1 MSFPKICRFAL
12 LTALLNLSY
21 GRGALMACGPI
32 DDSHH
37 YFNLFVPEWLF
48 DDAYSPTFYSA
59 SEYHH
64 IWAEADYPDA
74 NLQSWQSFF
83 EKPVPEDLLRK
94 VLYDA
99 WVEGYQNVERSVLV
113 KSVLFD
119 GAMVSIPKQ
128 EATKPYLLLALEM
141 EQLAN
146 RPQSTWGYQ
155 GQEKMDAA
163 TAADLISRLKLAYQR
178 EKFSFLKNRYA
189 YQLLKAYRYTGQLQ
203 QAADLYQKH
212 FARLKQKDLISYWA
226 MDHYGGILLQLG
238 KNGEGYYHFLRVFR
252 EAPSRRHS
260 AYYSFNIATEADW
273 QATYANC
280 QVPEEKALMHFI
292 RGTKKDVLGLEDMQ
306 SMFGLIGNHEW
317 VRLIMARE
325 INKLEGANF
334 NYYSGRPI
342 SELIKQ
348 ATKGQP
354 LFKNREYTD
363 YAGQLLRFA
372 TTAYYNNRDDGFWA
386 LAKGYMEYLLGRLP
400 TAKITLEGA
409 RNLSASELRLNEA
422 LLLAIQLMQQEA
434 PLSAEQENEIAQQL
448 VDLFEDPSTQWSTI
462 QHNQEFIL
470 ELLAHRKAQAG
481 APLLARLL
489 NREVLSTTKMNPA
502 LEEVDSL
509 LAFIR
514 QPSHTKLEMLALKHF
529 TGNRQPWSSFL
540 LRRGAALDSMQYE
553 VLDIKGRLL
562 MRDPAQLAAAAAL
575 FDSLPSAYNFPLE
588 VNPFNMNLNDCV
600 HCVQPTS
607 AAYTRNSFVHKLAE
621 IYRIAQESNSP
632 TDYYLL
638 GNAYY
643 NMTYF
648 GPAYAVMNY
657 YRSGS
662 SYDGFYDTQPAMQFY
677 DKAMKYATDQELAAQ
692 ACFMAAKA
700 QQKRYYVEQLPT
712 LKDDYYYNKF
722 VIGGWGSNGLTDFRS
737 VQANMRAR
745 GYRSYFRRLE
755 EQYART
761 RFFQRA
767 IRECNYLNYYVS
779 Q

>member
-1 MSFPKICRFAL
+1 MSFPKIYRYAL
-12 LTALLNLSY
+12 LIALFSLSS
-21 GRGALMACGPI
+21 GKLLACGPI

-48 DDAYSPTFYSA
+48 DKAYGPTFYSA
-59 SEYHH
+59 SDYHH
-64 IWAEADYPDA
+64 IWAEPDYPDA

-83 EKPVPEDLLRK
+83 EKPVTEDVLRK

-99 WVEGYQNVERSVLV
+99 WVEGYQEVKRPILV

-146 RPQSTWGYQ
+146 RPQSAWGYQ
-155 GQEKMDAA
+155 VQEEMDAA
-163 TAADLISRLKLAYQR
+163 AAADLIGRLKLAFQQ
-178 EKFSFLKNRYA
+178 EKFQFLKNRYA

-203 QAADLYQKH
+203 QAADFYQKY
-212 FARLKQKDLISYWA
+212 FANLKQADLISYWA
-226 MDHYGGILLQLG
+226 MDHYAGILLQLG
-238 KNGEGYYHFLRVFR
+238 NKGEGYYHFLRVFR

-260 AYYSFNIATEADW
+260 AYYSFNIGNEADW

-280 QVPEEKALMHFI
+280 QTPEEKALMHFI
-292 RGTKKDVLGLEDMQ
+292 RGTKNEVLGLEDMQ
-306 SMFGLIGNHEW
+306 AMFGLIGNHEW
-317 VRLIMARE
+317 VRIVMARE
-325 INKLEGANF
+325 INKLESKNF
-334 NYYSGRPI
+334 SYYNGQPI
-342 SELIKQ
+342 SQLAGRAAQ
-348 ATKGQP
+348 GQP
-354 LFKNREYTD
+354 LLKNQEYTD

-372 TTAYYNNRDDGFWA
+372 TTAFYNNRDDGFWA
-386 LAKGYMEYLLGRLP
+386 LAKGYLEYMLGRLP
-400 TAKITLEGA
+400 TAKITLGSA
-409 RNLSASELRLNEA
+409 QNLSSSELRLKGA

-448 VDLFEDPSTQWSTI
+448 VELFADPTTQWHTI

-481 APLLARLL
+481 NALLARLL
-489 NREVLSTTKMNPA
+489 NRAVITTTKMNPA
-502 LEEVDSL
+502 LEEIDSL
-509 LAFIR
+509 LAFIG
-514 QPSHTKLEMLALKHF
+514 QPSHTQLELLALKHF
-529 TGNRQPWSSFL
+529 TGNQQPWSSFL
-540 LRRGAALDSMQYE
+540 LRRGAALDSMRYE

-575 FDSLPSAYNFPLE
+575 FDSLPAAYDFPLE
-588 VNPFNMNLNDCV
+588 NNPFNGSLNDCV
-600 HCVQPTS
+600 HCEQPTS
-607 AAYTRNSFVHKLAE
+607 AAYTRNTFVHKLAE

-632 TDYYLL
+632 SDYYLL

-648 GPAYAVMNY
+648 GPAYKIMNY

-662 SYDGFYDTQPAMQFY
+662 SYDGFYNTQPAMLFY
-677 DKAMKYATDQELAAQ
+677 DKAMKYATDRELAAQ

-700 QQKRYYVEQLPT
+700 QQKRYYVEQLPE
-712 LKDDYYYNKF
+712 DNPYYNKF
-722 VIGGWGSNGLTDFRS
+722 VIDGWGGNGQNKFRS
-737 VQANMRAR
+737 VQADMRAR